1 MKEIITSNYK
11 KKASFE
17 GRVLTPEMEDEF
29 VGDIE
34 IEREKRKRNNFYS
47 KGVPSAYKARHPYMV
62 SVDRDTHRGLVD
74 LGRERGYVEDSGDIS
89 RKLTRIQKAIER
101 DQRLNLDRNDFYN
114 QLSQDELQRISDD
127 VEKYERENPGEIVT
141 DSMLRMLLK
150 RMTSRK
156 NLPSNFNPRP
166 VDYAPVK
173 KKKLEQLNRRV
184 SYTID
189 DEAEIELSE
198 ENEVTTILNLLHFL
212 DSKINDFASERGVDP
227 ESLKEFLGL

>member
-17 GRVLTPEMEDEF
+17 GQVLTPEMEDEF
-29 VGDIE
+29 VEDVVE
-34 IEREKRKRNNFYS
+34 DKNRRKTNNFYS
-47 KGVPSAYKARHPYMV
+47 KGVPSAYKARHP
-62 SVDRDTHRGLVD
+62 SLNLVDRDTHRGLVD

-89 RKLTRIQKAIER
+89 KKLTRIQKAIER

-127 VEKYERENPGEIVT
+127 VEKYERENPGEKVT
-141 DSMLRMLLK
+141 DSMLRMLLR
-150 RMTSRK
+150 RMVDRK
-156 NLPSNFNPRP
+156 NLPSGFNQRP
-166 VDYAPVK
+166 MNYEPVRK
-173 KKKLEQLNRRV
+173 RKLKQLNQRTA
-184 SYTID
+184 YAID

-198 ENEVTTILNLLHFL
+198 ENEVTTILSLLGFL
-212 DSKINDFASERGVDP
+212 DNKINEFANKRGVDP